1 MICGF
6 GITLGTPSRTYS
18 DASYQDEIPAELR
31 EIGEM
36 MALEDYC
43 ANGPMRRGYDHVRV
57 ELDPF
62 NSDKMLRESGILS
75 YSF

>member
-6 GITLGTPSRTYS
+6 GITLGTPSRTYTS
-18 DASYQDEIPAELR
+18 DAYRDEIPEDLR

-43 ANGPMRRGYDHVRV
+43 ANGPMRRGYDHVTV
-57 ELDPF
+57 
-62 NSDKMLRESGILS
+62 REC
-75 YSF
+75 